1 VRLFS
6 HPPALWASAAYSLIS
21 SNYRDIIKETVS
33 GRLKMTEGINP
44 RTGKWNK
51 SIEISLGKRAKR
63 DPESKTMRM
72 VQKMLKPKKRS

>member
-1 VRLFS
+1 
-6 HPPALWASAAYSLIS
+6 
-21 SNYRDIIKETVS
+21 
-33 GRLKMTEGINP
+33 MTEGINP

-63 DPESKTMRM
+63 DPESKAMRR